1 MSKGTQT
8 LVGVFLVILGAAL
21 HLAETVFLKERQVW
35 DVVSLLPMLIGAHM
49 MSSSFLKQVVAGM
62 RARFGKDGDA

>member
-8 LVGVFLVILGAAL
+8 LVGVFLVLLGAAL
-21 HLAETVFLKERQVW
+21 HLALTVFLKERQVW

-49 MSSSFLKQVVAGM
+49 MSSSFLRNVIAGIK
-62 RARFGKDGDA
+62 ARFGKAGEE